1 MKKRVI
7 TALVLLVAA
16 GLTSCAKLYEEQQAE
31 TLRRPQT
38 DIEIPQDTPWDDVPQ
53 EDNQTGH

>member
-7 TALVLLVAA
+7 TALVLLLAA
-16 GLTSCAKLYEEQQAE
+16 GLASCAKLYEEEQAE

-38 DIEIPQDTPWDDVPQ
+38 DIEIPQGAPWDDMPQ

>member
-7 TALVLLVAA
+7 TALVLLLAA
-16 GLTSCAKLYEEQQAE
+16 GLASCAKLYEEQQAQ

-38 DIEIPQDTPWDDVPQ
+38 DIEIPQGAPWDDMPQ

>member
-16 GLTSCAKLYEEQQAE
+16 GLSSCAKLYEEEQAE

-38 DIEIPQDTPWDDVPQ
+38 DIEIPQDALWDDMPQ

>member
-16 GLTSCAKLYEEQQAE
+16 GLASCAKLHEEEE
-31 TLRRPQT
+31 TKTLKRPQT

-53 EDNQTGH
+53 PETETGH

>member
-7 TALVLLVAA
+7 TAFVLLVAA
-16 GLTSCAKLYEEQQAE
+16 GLSSCAKLHEETE
-31 TLRRPQT
+31 TEILKRPQT
-38 DIEIPQDTPWDDVPQ
+38 DIEIPQDTPWDDMPQ